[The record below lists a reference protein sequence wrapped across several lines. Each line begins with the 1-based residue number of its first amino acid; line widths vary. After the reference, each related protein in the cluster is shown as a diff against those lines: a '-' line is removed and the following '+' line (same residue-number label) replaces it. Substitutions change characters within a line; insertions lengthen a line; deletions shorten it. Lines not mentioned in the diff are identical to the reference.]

1 VVLFSNQQTSGLL
14 QPFFWGG
21 MERKS
26 EKCHL
31 PLGLIHRKW
40 GTYDYFYLFGTP
52 GSQIQ
57 EKYGHSECDLGK
69 NGVVMI

>member
-1 VVLFSNQQTSGLL
+1 MVLISNQQTSGLL

-31 PLGLIHRKW
+31 PLGLIHWKW
-40 GTYDYFYLFGTP
+40 GTYGEPMTIFIF
-52 GSQIQ
+52 
-57 EKYGHSECDLGK
+57 LGPMDRMGK
-69 NGVVMI
+69 DGVVMI